1 MAIDC
6 LLSPVSEEFSV
17 IDFGDPR
24 RKARLARIADQL
36 GASPESSLPKTMGNP
51 SQLEGAY
58 RFFSNPQIEPEQV
71 LDAHIGCAVRRATE
85 AGKVLVIHD
94 TTEFGFGGEGR
105 KGLRRI
111 SDGKKKGFLSHFSLC
126 VGLDGQPLGV
136 LGLYAWGREPERKG
150 HRSQQQ
156 SQYDPDRESLRWTEA
171 MHRTG
176 ELLCGKAEAIH
187 ITDREGDCM
196 ELMADSIEHGHRFVI
211 RLAHDRRLD
220 PGRRRVDVPMLFETL
235 ATAPLRLE
243 REVAISERK
252 DGRPKQMTTRFPV
265 RKMRRAT
272 LEVRAQPLLI
282 SPGNGAPLH
291 LPDGLCLNFVE
302 VSEPNPPEGE
312 EPILWRLVTTEPID
326 TVEQVA
332 AVVDMYRCRWV
343 IEEFFK
349 AIKSGCN
356 YQELQLETAH
366 ALLVAL
372 SVYVAV
378 AWRMLLMRWLDR
390 YKPNEPA
397 TAVLST
403 TQVQVLTAVRQKDRK
418 PLPSTPT
425 VHDAFMAIAVIGGH
439 LTQNGPPGWMIL
451 SRGFAKLITM
461 EIGWV
466 AASEVYIKR
475 SDQS

>member
-1 MAIDC
+1 MAIEC

-17 IDFGDPR
+17 VDLGDPR
-24 RKARLARIADQL
+24 RKKRLARIADTL
-36 GASPESSLPKTMGNP
+36 ADCPESSLPKAMGNP
-51 SQLEGAY
+51 SQLEGVY
-58 RFFSNPQIEPEQV
+58 RFFGNPHISPEQV
-71 LDAHIGCAVRRATE
+71 LDSHIACTVQRATQ

-105 KGLRRI
+105 KDLKRI

-126 VGLDGQPLGV
+126 VGLDGKPLGS
-136 LGLYAWGREPERKG
+136 LGHYAWGREAERKG

-156 SQYDPDRESLRWTEA
+156 SQYDPDRESLRWA
-171 MHRTG
+171 DAIHRTG
-176 ELLCGKAEAIH
+176 ELLYDKAETIH
-187 ITDREGDCM
+187 VADRESDCM
-196 ELMADSIEHGHRFVI
+196 ELMAESIEHGHRFVF

-220 PGRRRVDVPMLFETL
+220 PDRRRVDVPMLFETL

-252 DGRPKQMTTRFPV
+252 GSRSERKTARFPV
-265 RKMRRAT
+265 RKMRNAT
-272 LEVRAQPLLI
+272 LEVRAQQLVI
-282 SPGNGAPLH
+282 SAGNGAPMH
-291 LPDGLCLNFVE
+291 LPDGLWLNFIE
-302 VSEPNPPEGE
+302 VSEPNPPEGQ

-332 AVVDMYRCRWV
+332 AVVDMYRCRWI

-349 AIKSGCN
+349 AIKSGCS
-356 YQELQLETAH
+356 YQELQLETAN

-372 SVYVAV
+372 SVYIPV

-390 YKPNEPA
+390 NKPNEPA

-403 TQVQVLTAVRQKDRK
+403 TQVQVLKAVRQKDGK
-418 PLPSTPT
+418 PLPSAPT
-425 VHDAFMAIAVIGGH
+425 VHDALIAIAAIGGH
-439 LTQNGPPGWMIL
+439 LKQNGPPGWMIL

-461 EIGWV
+461 ETGWV
-466 AASEVYIKR
+466 AASEVCL
-475 SDQS
+475 QSG

>member
-1 MAIDC
+1 MTIEC
-6 LLSPVSEEFSV
+6 LLSPVSEEFNLV
-17 IDFGDPR
+17 DLGDSR
-24 RKARLARIADQL
+24 RKARLARIADKV
-36 GASPESSLPKTMGNP
+36 ADSPDSSLPKTMGNP
-51 SQLEGAY
+51 SELEGTY
-58 RFFSNPQIEPEQV
+58 RFFRNPEIEPEQV
-71 LDAHIGCAVRRATE
+71 LDAHIGCTVRRATE

-105 KGLRRI
+105 KDLRRI

-126 VGLDGQPLGV
+126 VGLDGQPLGS
-136 LGLYAWGREPERKG
+136 LGHYSWGREPERKG
-150 HRSQQQ
+150 HRSQQR
-156 SQYDPDRESLRWTEA
+156 SQYDPDRESLRWAEA
-171 MHRTG
+171 IHRTG
-176 ELLCGKAEAIH
+176 ELLYDKAEVIH
-187 ITDREGDCM
+187 VADRESDCM
-196 ELMADSIEHGHRFVI
+196 ELMADLIEHGHRFVF

-220 PGRRRVDVPMLFETL
+220 PDRRRIEVPMLFETL

-252 DGRPKQMTTRFPV
+252 ASQLKRKTKRFPV

-272 LEVRAQPLLI
+272 LEVRAQPLQI
-282 SPGNGAPLH
+282 SPGNGAPSH
-291 LPDGLCLNFVE
+291 LPDGLFLNFVE

-332 AVVDMYRCRWV
+332 AVVDMYRCRWI

-349 AIKSGCN
+349 AIKSGCS

-372 SVYVAV
+372 SVYVPV

-390 YKPNEPA
+390 HKPNEPA

-403 TQVQVLTAVRQKDRK
+403 TQVQVLKAVRQKDRK
-418 PLPSTPT
+418 PLPNTPT
-425 VHDAFMAIAVIGGH
+425 VHDALMAIAAIGGH

-466 AASEVYIKR
+466 AAHTR
-475 SDQS
+475 WPD